1 MADEIQ
7 DSEEARMTDKLHLGQ
22 HISRQFNVELEDVRS
37 KVLYMGGVVEEQLAN
52 ALRVLVND
60 EVALARDVIDADAIV
75 NSLEVEIDE
84 ECTRIVARRQPAAT
98 DLRLVMTV
106 SKTIND
112 LERMG
117 DEAKR
122 VAKMSRK
129 DMDGALQD
137 DIRADLELMG
147 NLIRD
152 MLRQVLDAFART
164 DVDTAVL
171 VVKADKKVDKK
182 YKKIIKQLIKHMGRN
197 PEAIP
202 AVMNIMWAARS
213 LERLGDRCQNIA
225 EHIIYMV
232 LGMDV
237 RHIKLDDVLAEIEA
251 QSEQE
256 PD

>member
-1 MADEIQ
+1 MSD
-7 DSEEARMTDKLHLGQ
+7 LHLGQ
-22 HISRQFNVELEDVRS
+22 HISRQFNEELEDVRS
-37 KVLYMGGVVEEQLAN
+37 KVLHMGGIVEEQLAN

-60 EVALARDVIDADAIV
+60 ESELARIVIDADAIV

-106 SKTIND
+106 SKTINE
-112 LERMG
+112 LERIG

-129 DMDGALQD
+129 DMDGVLQD
-137 DIRADLELMG
+137 DVRVELAHMG
-147 NLIRD
+147 ELVRE

-171 VVKADKKVDKK
+171 VVKADAKVDKR
-182 YKKIIKQLIKHMGRN
+182 YKKIIKQLIDRMRDE
-197 PEAIP
+197 PDAVP
-202 AVMNIMWAARS
+202 AVMKIMWAVRS

-232 LGMDV
+232 LGTDI

-251 QSEQE
+251 QSELE
-256 PD
+256 

>member
-1 MADEIQ
+1 MADGHEYIWETIMS
-7 DSEEARMTDKLHLGQ
+7 DLHIGQ
-22 HISRQFNVELEDVRS
+22 HISRQFNEELEDVRS
-37 KVLYMGGVVEEQLAN
+37 KVLYMGGVVETQLSN
-52 ALRVLVND
+52 ALKVLLND
-60 EVALARDVIDADAIV
+60 EGELARDVLKADAIV

-112 LERMG
+112 LERIG

-129 DMDGALQD
+129 DMEGLLRD
-137 DIRADLELMG
+137 DVRAELTNMG
-147 NLIRD
+147 DMVRE

-171 VVKADKKVDKK
+171 VVKTDAKVDKK
-182 YKKIIKQLIKHMGRN
+182 YKKILKQLIKQMSKDA
-197 PEAIP
+197 EVVP
-202 AVMNIMWAARS
+202 AVMNIIWAVRS

-232 LGMDV
+232 LGTDV

-251 QSEQE
+251 QMDSQA
-256 PD
+256 D